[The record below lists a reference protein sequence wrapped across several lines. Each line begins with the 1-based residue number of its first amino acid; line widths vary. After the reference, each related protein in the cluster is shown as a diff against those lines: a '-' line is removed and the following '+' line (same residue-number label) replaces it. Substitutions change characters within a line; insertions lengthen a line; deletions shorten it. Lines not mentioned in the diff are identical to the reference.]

1 MEFENLFGAAG
12 RALSFNAERDWATH
26 QTTYMHGN
34 QIIMRGADLLIATL
48 AKAGVRRIFSL
59 SGNQIMPVYDACIDA
74 GIEIVHT
81 RHEAAAVFM
90 ADAWAQMTGEIGVAL
105 VTAAPGFGNAL
116 GALYTASGNESP
128 VLFLSGDAPV
138 GMDGRGAFQE
148 FDQVSASRPFTKF
161 SRRVMTADAM
171 ASDTAEAIRTAMS
184 GRSGPVH
191 LALPFD
197 VLNAKADT
205 PQAPEMSAFAPAVA
219 EPSADDLAFI
229 SAALTE
235 AKRPIIVCGPLMNVT
250 RAPGVVQSLQDAFG
264 CPAFAMESPRGLND
278 PALGAIAQAFANADL
293 VVSLGKRIDFTLGFG
308 AEAKFGAGCR
318 WIAVD
323 ADGAALE
330 AARGNLG
337 DRLVRAVSADP
348 QAVAKSLSA
357 QGSAAPERSEWVSEV
372 SKLIAQRNYSAID
385 QAPAG
390 AITPIAITQAV
401 QRAVDANPGA
411 ILICDG
417 GEFGQWSQAGVSSP
431 KRLTNGPA
439 GSIGGCLC
447 YALGARAAAPESV
460 VITMMGDGTVGF
472 QFAEFETAVRDKL
485 PFVAIVGNDQCW
497 NAEHQIQMREYG
509 PDRLIGCQLSGARY
523 DLAVSGLGGHGEYV
537 TDPSQLDAALQ
548 RAISSGLPACLNI
561 EMAGFAAPTISGKSG
576 H

>member
-1 MEFENLFGAAG
+1 
-12 RALSFNAERDWATH
+12 
-26 QTTYMHGN
+26 
-34 QIIMRGADLLIATL
+34 MRGADLLIATL

-81 RHEAAAVFM
+81 RHEASAVFM

-128 VLFLSGDAPV
+128 VLLLSGDAPIA
-138 GMDGRGAFQE
+138 MDGRGAFQE
-148 FDQVSASRPFTKF
+148 FDQVSASRPFTKM
-161 SRRVMTADAM
+161 SRRIMSADVM
-171 ASDTAEAIRTAMS
+171 ASDTVEAIRTAMS
-184 GRSGPVH
+184 GRCGPVH

-197 VLNAKADT
+197 VLNATAEAPK
-205 PQAPEMSAFAPAVA
+205 APEAAAFAPVPMQA
-219 EPSADDLAFI
+219 SADDLACLRDAI
-229 SAALTE
+229 GSAR
-235 AKRPIIVCGPLMNVT
+235 KPILVCGPQLNAT
-250 RAPGVVQSLQDAFG
+250 RAPGVMSSLQDALG
-264 CPAFAMESPRGLND
+264 CPAIAMESPRGLND
-278 PALGAIAQAFANADL
+278 PALGAIAQAFTEADL
-293 VVSLGKRIDFTLGFG
+293 VVSLGKRVDYTLGFG
-308 AEAKFGAGCR
+308 AQGKFGPECR
-318 WIAVD
+318 WIVVD
-323 ADGAALE
+323 ADRAALE
-330 AARGNLG
+330 AASGNLG
-337 DRLVRAVSADP
+337 DRLIRQVNADP
-348 QAVAKSLSA
+348 KAVADAL
-357 QGSAAPERSEWVSEV
+357 GDGPAAAGRAGTERAGWLEAFSN
-372 SKLIAQRNYSAID
+372 LIAKRNYSAIEK
-385 QAPAG
+385 APAG

-417 GEFGQWSQAGVSSP
+417 GEFGQWAQAGVSAQ

-447 YALGARAAAPESV
+447 YALGARAASPQSL

-485 PFVAIVGNDQCW
+485 PFIAIVGNDQCW

-509 PDRLIGCQLSGARY
+509 PERLIGCQLSGARY
-523 DLAVSGLGGHGEYV
+523 DLAVAGLGGHGEYV
-537 TDPSQLDAALQ
+537 TDPGELDAALQ
-548 RAISSGLPACLNI
+548 RAIASGLPACLNI
-561 EMAGFAAPTISGKSG
+561 EIPALPAPAISGKSG